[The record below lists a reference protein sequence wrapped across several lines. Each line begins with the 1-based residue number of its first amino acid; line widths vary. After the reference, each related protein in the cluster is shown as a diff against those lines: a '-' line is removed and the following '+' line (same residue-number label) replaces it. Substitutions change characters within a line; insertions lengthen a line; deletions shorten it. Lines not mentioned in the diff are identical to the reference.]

1 MKSFLKFSQAIIL
14 LLSLISCNTANYNN
28 LTEASKEIA
37 TYCGTQ
43 NVLVSNSTGFF
54 TNDETNAYTIT
65 VNNVNIPF
73 DYTIRRVASHCAQ
86 LLYNN
91 LSNEQRKDKDV
102 IRVTINLKGRSETSD
117 FKMAKLKDAETYIKR
132 GHVILGYIKKGD
144 YKSLHDSLDPKY
156 FTEDG
161 YDSFQRLI
169 LEKNKNVFAKIDTI
183 VDDGFSFDIING
195 KPFVQVY
202 SHTPIDTMTIRYRF
216 LFDLRKSSFA
226 ALEIK

>member
-14 LLSLISCNTANYNN
+14 LLSLTSCNTADYNN
-28 LTEASKEIA
+28 LTEASKQIA

-132 GHVILGYIKKGD
+132 GHVILEYIKKGD
-144 YKSLHDSLDPKY
+144 YKSLHDALDPKY

-161 YDSFQRLI
+161 YNNFQRLI

-183 VDDGFSFDIING
+183 VDDGFSFDMING
-195 KPFVQVY
+195 KQFAQVY
-202 SHTPIDTMTIRYRF
+202 SHTPIDTLNVRYRF